1 MSCRVDFYVQSGG
14 PVQGH
19 LTLACRVTE
28 KAFQAGH
35 QVYIRCSSVE
45 QAKTLDQLLWTFSQN
60 SFVPHS
66 INGTGKIRTPVTI
79 GNEPAKSET
88 AQVVVSLAG
97 DPVADFTGFLRVA
110 EIVGNEGA
118 ERESG
123 RRRFRFYRE
132 NGVEPTTHE
141 IKL

>member
-14 PVQGH
+14 PAQGH

-60 SFVPHS
+60 SFVPHC
-66 INGTGKIRTPVTI
+66 INGAGKTCAPVTI

-110 EIVGNEGA
+110 EIVGNEGT

-123 RRRFRFYRE
+123 RRRYRFYRE
-132 NGVEPTTHE
+132 NGIEPTTHE

>member
-66 INGTGKIRTPVTI
+66 INGTDKTHTPVTI
-79 GNEPAKSET
+79 GHEPANSAI
-88 AQVVVSLAG
+88 AQVVVSLAE
-97 DPVADFTGFLRVA
+97 DPVADFTGFLRIA
-110 EIVGNEGA
+110 EIVGNEDTD
-118 ERESG
+118 RESG
-123 RRRFRFYRE
+123 RRRYRFYRE
-132 NGVEPTTHE
+132 NGIEPATHE

>member
-14 PVQGH
+14 PAQGH

-66 INGTGKIRTPVTI
+66 INGTGKARTPVTI
-79 GNEPAKSET
+79 GNEPANSET

-97 DPVADFTGFLRVA
+97 DPVTDFTGFLRVA

-123 RRRFRFYRE
+123 RRRYRFYRE
-132 NGVEPTTHE
+132 NGIEPTTHE

>member
-14 PVQGH
+14 PAQGH

-66 INGTGKIRTPVTI
+66 INGTDKTRTPVTI
-79 GNEPAKSET
+79 GHEPANSAI
-88 AQVVVSLAG
+88 AQVVVSLAE
-97 DPVADFTGFLRVA
+97 DPVADFTGFLRIA
-110 EIVGNEGA
+110 EIVGNEGTD
-118 ERESG
+118 RESG
-123 RRRFRFYRE
+123 RRRYRFYRE
-132 NGVEPTTHE
+132 NGIEPATHE

>member
-14 PVQGH
+14 PAQGH

-66 INGTGKIRTPVTI
+66 INGTGKTRTPVTI

-97 DPVADFTGFLRVA
+97 DPVA
-110 EIVGNEGA
+110 
-118 ERESG
+118 
-123 RRRFRFYRE
+123 
-132 NGVEPTTHE
+132 
-141 IKL
+141 

>member
-14 PVQGH
+14 PARGH

-66 INGTGKIRTPVTI
+66 IKGIGKTRTPVTI

-97 DPVADFTGFLRVA
+97 DPVADFSNFLRIA
-110 EIVGNEGA
+110 EIVGHEDV

-123 RRRFRFYRE
+123 RKRFRFYRE